1 MDTAHHIEGRREGD
15 WILYECSLCDY
26 KRKFNQVTRQM
37 KSNRAAKESEIR
49 HFGAYSD
56 FPAEMMQVKMS
67 AEIKQP
73 DAKPAIKIPFNLN

>member
-1 MDTAHHIEGRREGD
+1 MDTVHHIEGCREGD
-15 WILYECSLCDY
+15 WILYECAQCEY
-26 KRKFNQVTRQM
+26 KRKFNMVTRQM

-49 HFGAYSD
+49 HSGAYSD

-73 DAKPAIKIPFNLN
+73 DAKPAIQMPFNPN